1 MLLYE
6 GATYERHYIMRNRIN
21 LIIKMLVVIAL
32 YCVSWNATAF
42 CFSQA
47 GARYSID
54 PLLLKAIAKHESN
67 LVPTAINYNKDSKGR
82 VISVDYGVM
91 QVNSTH
97 IPELKR
103 EGIIQSKDDLIKNPC
118 LNVQIGAWILAKH
131 LRQCG
136 VNWMCLG
143 SYNAGFNANNDK
155 KRMVYAKRIYF
166 LYLESLSIRT
176 GA

>member
-1 MLLYE
+1 M
-6 GATYERHYIMRNRIN
+6 GNKIN
-21 LIIKMLVVIAL
+21 LKTLAFIAFS
-32 YCVSWNATAF
+32 CVSWDATAF
-42 CFSQA
+42 CFLQA

-54 PLLLKAIAKHESN
+54 PLLLKAIARHESN

-82 VISVDYGVM
+82 ITSVDYGVM

-103 EGIIQSKDDLIKNPC
+103 AGVIQSNDDLIKNPC

-143 SYNAGFNANNDK
+143 SYNAGFNAGNDK
-155 KRMVYAKRIYF
+155 KRMMYAKKIYS
-166 LYLESLSIRT
+166 LYLNSLNTRT